1 MRVTQNM
8 MYSTMGNS
16 MNASLSRY
24 MELTVQ
30 GSTQKQINSPSD
42 DPAGYVE
49 VLNYRTSIANTEQYI
64 ENSEDAS
71 SWLASTDSALIQAQ
85 VILQSIIEKAEQAA
99 TETYTDENRM
109 QISYEIEALMQQLVT
124 LANTEY
130 NGQHLFS
137 GHETSSSAYTLTLG
151 ITTTND
157 EMEGVTFD
165 CSGDLDQTA
174 IIRFP
179 EDGTIGGSEDLVYEY
194 SKDGGTTWVTKTLA
208 AGDNVLD
215 LDGAQVVV
223 EQAWTGDPPVQTPTE
238 IVGYDPE
245 GAALDPTNGTNLYV
259 RTTAEYLGDDNYNP
273 PEVDIYGA
281 GNITSAVASGTFASN
296 VQIRFD
302 EDAQVGTDGEFNFSY
317 STDSG
322 LTWTTSTG
330 ATSESSDSV
339 RLVLPTGY
347 VDVEVGGDGTITEG
361 QELIVRPN
369 RASDLGYEIANG
381 EYMDV
386 TSAGIDIF
394 GGIYQSDTDDF
405 AVPSEGVNIF
415 ESISNLLAYTQTNNT
430 VGVADALEELREGS
444 EHLLTALAEVGA
456 KENRL
461 TLNVTILEMQS
472 DDMTS
477 RMSAIEDIDI
487 TMLMID
493 LTKEQVAYQT
503 ILSASSNI
511 MNISLINYL

>member
-8 MYSTMGNS
+8 MYSSMANS
-16 MNASLSRY
+16 MNSTLAQY

-30 GSTQKQINSPSD
+30 GSTQKQVNSPSD
-42 DPAGYVE
+42 DPAAYVE
-49 VLNYRTSIANTEQYI
+49 ILNYRASISNTDQYI

-71 SWLASTDSALIQAQ
+71 SWLASTDAALTQAQ
-85 VILQSIIEKAEQAA
+85 VIIASIIEKAEQAA
-99 TETYTDENRM
+99 TETYTDENLY
-109 QISYEIEALMQQLVT
+109 QISMEIEELMAQLVT
-124 LANTEY
+124 LANTEF

-151 ITTTND
+151 VTTTNE

-165 CSGDLDQTA
+165 CDGDLDRTA

-179 EDGTIGGSEDLVYEY
+179 EDGVIGGDEDLTYEY
-194 SKDGGTTWVTKTLA
+194 SKDGGTTWITKTLA

-223 EQAWTGDPPVQTPTE
+223 EMAWTGDPPTQQPTE
-238 IVGYDPE
+238 VVGYSASGD
-245 GAALDPTNGTNLYV
+245 ALDPSNGTNLYV
-259 RTTAEYLGDDNYNP
+259 RTTAEYLGDDNNSP
-273 PEVDIYGA
+273 PEVDIYEA

-302 EDAQVGTDGEFNFSY
+302 EDAQVGTDGEFTFSY

-322 LTWTTSTG
+322 LTWTTATG
-330 ATSESSDSV
+330 ATSESSDTV

-347 VDVEVGGDGTITEG
+347 VDVEVGGDGTLTEG
-361 QELIVRPN
+361 QELVVRPN

-381 EYMDV
+381 TYMDV
-386 TSAGIDIF
+386 TSCGVDIF
-394 GGIYQSDTDDF
+394 GGIYQSDSDEF
-405 AVPSEGVNIF
+405 AVPTDGVNIF
-415 ESISNLLAYTQTNNT
+415 ESISDLIAYAQTGNND
-430 VGVADALEELREGS
+430 GCAEALEELREGS
-444 EHLLTALAEVGA
+444 EHLLTSLAEVGA

-461 TLNVTILEMQS
+461 TLNITILEMQS

-493 LTKEQVAYQT
+493 LTKAQVAYQT
-503 ILSASSNI
+503 VLSASSNI